1 MSIEIR
7 KITGESVPI
16 LICGSILLLTA
27 VLLRFG
33 ILPQIAMMSINY
45 STHVATKKLIA
56 DETGLN
62 SIAGEIRD
70 KNIRLQKRLDALS
83 GSNAVNSTVSEDL
96 SGNLE
101 MLIASAKAADIRFVK
116 MEPGQEKIERGMK
129 RYPVTLQFKST
140 YHALGQFVNSVEKKP
155 QLYSID
161 GLYVEARNDG
171 RVEAKLGIICTVPA
185 KGK

>member
-7 KITGESVPI
+7 KITGESV
-16 LICGSILLLTA
+16 SILVCGIMVLLIA
-27 VLLRFG
+27 VLWRFG
-33 ILPQIAMMSINY
+33 IMPQIAML
-45 STHVATKKLIA
+45 STNRTDHIATKKLIA
-56 DETGLN
+56 DEAGLN
-62 SIAGEIRD
+62 GVAGEIRD
-70 KNIRLQKRLDALS
+70 KNVRLQKRLDALS
-83 GSNAVNSTVSEDL
+83 GSNAVKGAVTDDL

-101 MLIASAKAADIRFVK
+101 MLIACAKAADIRFVK
-116 MEPGQEKIERGMK
+116 LEPGQEKIERGMK
-129 RYPVTLQFKST
+129 LYPVTLQFTST

-171 RVEAKLGIICTVPA
+171 YVEAKLGIICTVPV